1 MPHEKKLKDGLLS
14 LPRSLFTSW
23 SVQTTHQCSDTQ
35 VKLIQLILGPLK
47 ADETAFI
54 NTLNCIIQTWW
65 LRQRHQKQKREHLNR
80 VILSWS
86 PPHAA
91 ICQPRWLLTI
101 LESWFR
107 SWQPCGLSCRP
118 SWGISYRQTPC
129 PSVCPSPGT
138 ARRIPSYAKE
148 SEEEKKDRHREKEKQ
163 TAKRWIWEMNME

>member
-1 MPHEKKLKDGLLS
+1 MDFCHFPGVYSLAGQYSSVLKHTGEINSADIGTLKSGWNSIHKHLKLHHTDMVAA
-14 LPRSLFTSW
+14 P
-23 SVQTTHQCSDTQ
+23 
-35 VKLIQLILGPLK
+35 
-47 ADETAFI
+47 TAP
-54 NTLNCIIQTWW
+54 
-65 LRQRHQKQKREHLNR
+65 KQKKEHLNR

-86 PPHAA
+86 PPHGA

-148 SEEEKKDRHREKEKQ
+148 SEEEKKDGHREKEKQ
-163 TAKRWIWEMNME
+163 TAKRWIWETNME